1 MKLRNKL
8 IALLIILSALMISVC
23 IGVSADADEESLST
37 VSEAVTDTDLPT
49 EESSGDMINETV
61 PNFFDEL
68 FDSFMEHSE
77 KILGALTL
85 IGSLILAFAYK
96 RGFLPLVKSS
106 LSALIDTVSK
116 IKDKTQENDLIYKEF
131 SSALTERLNIAET
144 SLEKLTEHIDG
155 LTASLGSAEEV
166 MTENEKLKIIMNTQ
180 VDMLYDVFMCSSLP
194 EFQKERIGERIKKMK
209 EALGSDE
216 TE

>member
-23 IGVSADADEESLST
+23 IGVSADADEESQST

-131 SSALTERLNIAET
+131 SSTLTERLNIAET